1 MNHVLTLNR
10 LRSSTFPLVRP
21 TMLHTGAPTHPHYP
35 LRPSRAFMVVCG
47 RPSARVPTK
56 RSHAYRG
63 TSNPAIHRR
72 AYHFRGWLNRL
83 KPSLPAAKP
92 QRANPQGVPGR
103 VCSLE
108 AGSTQ
113 TTHGLTRR
121 TCPTPIPRVTSH
133 SRLPKPK
140 GAGISPSLRSSAS
153 RESTQVGGV
162 DEDTWKASFTPPHR
176 PNCAPEQFQG
186 GGF

>member
-1 MNHVLTLNR
+1 MNHVLPLNR
-10 LRSSTFPLVRP
+10 LRSSTFPLARP
-21 TMLHTGAPTHPHYP
+21 TMFHTGAPTHPHYP

-63 TSNPAIHRR
+63 TSSPAIHPRDC
-72 AYHFRGWLNRL
+72 HFIGWLNRL

-92 QRANPQGVPGR
+92 QRASPQGVPGR
-103 VCSLE
+103 ACSQE

-113 TTHGLTRR
+113 TTRGLTHS

-153 RESTQVGGV
+153 RESTPLGGV
-162 DEDTWKASFTPPHR
+162 DEDTWKTSFAPPHKPTLR
-176 PNCAPEQFQG
+176 AREFQG